1 MAAFA
6 ARMEPLASL
15 FLDEK
20 AASKF
25 TCPICQEVKG
35 ELCMPVCQHTACR
48 ACWELVDSCPFCR
61 GPARALA
68 ICRHLACSLAEARVR
83 CPFSCGWSG
92 EHQMLAG
99 HEVECHILKFAAA
112 QEELDARDEQVGE
125 LQRDIAK
132 QNAKIFALKT
142 GLARKNNEIHV
153 LQGAVADAH
162 ARIDLVRACVCPAA
176 EAMGARLPT
185 TRPAG
190 ARKHPRRR
198 LRILPAG
205 TPLPGHVAGRPE
217 CRSRSRRRKAGE
229 R

>member
-15 FLDEK
+15 LLDK
-20 AASKF
+20 TAVNQF

-48 ACWELVDSCPFCR
+48 ACWGLVDSCPFCR
-61 GPARALA
+61 GPVRELA

-99 HEVECHILKFAAA
+99 HEGECLILKLAAA
-112 QEELDARDEQVGE
+112 REELDARDAQVGE
-125 LQRDIAK
+125 LRRDLVEKHARI
-132 QNAKIFALKT
+132 IALKT
-142 GLARKNNEIHV
+142 GLSRKNNEI
-153 LQGAVADAH
+153 LMMQRTVADAH
-162 ARIDLVRACVCPAA
+162 ARLDVVRACVAA
-176 EAMGARLPT
+176 EARLPT
-185 TRPAG
+185 GLPAG

-205 TPLPGHVAGRPE
+205 TPLPGHVAGQ
-217 CRSRSRRRKAGE
+217 CRSRSRRRQAGE